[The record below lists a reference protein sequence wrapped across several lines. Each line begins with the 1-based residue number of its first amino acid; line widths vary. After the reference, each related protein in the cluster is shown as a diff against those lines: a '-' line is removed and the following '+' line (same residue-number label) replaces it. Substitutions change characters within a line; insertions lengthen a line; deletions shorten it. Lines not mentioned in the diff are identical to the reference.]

1 MTSVVRHQIQDWK
14 RDCEAWLAVYEVLEK
29 ASACVK
35 KDFHFIQC
43 LPRAL
48 SHLC

>member
-1 MTSVVRHQIQDWK
+1 MLNAAIIGFGGIAQAHRQG
-14 RDCEAWLAVYEVLEK
+14 YEVLEK